1 MPQDFG
7 TSETWLQNQI
17 DALKSAIASA
27 IDEVPG
33 ERHRLIL
40 EQMLHLNELTNEL
53 HRLQLVTILTH
64 IQQNNRDVDDD
75 LREISDYMEQILV
88 IHRNEAENLGKIL

>member
-17 DALKSAIASA
+17 DALKSTIVTA
-27 IDEVPG
+27 IDELPG
-33 ERHRLIL
+33 ERHKQVL
-40 EQMLHLNELTNEL
+40 EQMMQLQELTNEL
-53 HRLQLVTILTH
+53 HRVQLVTILTH

-75 LREISDYMEQILV
+75 LREISDHMEQILA
-88 IHRNEAENLGKIL
+88 IHRNEAENLEKIL